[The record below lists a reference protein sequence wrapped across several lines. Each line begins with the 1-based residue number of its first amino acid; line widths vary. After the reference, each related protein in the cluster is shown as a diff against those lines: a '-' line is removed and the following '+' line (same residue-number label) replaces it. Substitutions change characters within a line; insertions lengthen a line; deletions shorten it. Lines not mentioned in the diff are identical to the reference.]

1 MIEGLSHITFIVKN
15 LDRTSNF
22 FKSVFEAEEIYTSG
36 EKEYSYSKEK
46 YFLVNEL
53 WFAIMEGE
61 ALSEKTYNHIALK
74 VNETDLEKYEER
86 VRSIGLEIINGRS
99 RIDGE
104 GKSLYFYDYDNHLF
118 ELHTGTINQR
128 LQSYGKKSI

>member
-15 LDRTSNF
+15 LKRTSNF
-22 FKSVFEAEEIYTSG
+22 LTSVFEAEEIYSSG

-46 YFLVNEL
+46 YFLINGL
-53 WFAIMEGE
+53 WFVIMEGE
-61 ALSEKTYNHIALK
+61 PLSEKTYNHVALK
-74 VNETDLEKYEER
+74 VSDAVFNKYEER
-86 VRSIGLEIINGRS
+86 IRSLGLEVIDDRI

-118 ELHTGTINQR
+118 ELHTGTLDQR
-128 LQSYGKKSI
+128 LDVYNISI